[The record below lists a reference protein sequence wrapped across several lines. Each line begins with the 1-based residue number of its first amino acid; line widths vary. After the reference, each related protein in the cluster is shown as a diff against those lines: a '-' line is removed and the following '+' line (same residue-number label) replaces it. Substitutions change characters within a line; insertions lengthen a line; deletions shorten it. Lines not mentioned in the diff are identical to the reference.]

1 LRRQKK
7 SEVMAFNL
15 VMATDKQ
22 KLNNHETHEKPSEV
36 ELSEPAK
43 RVEYLTAKQLAQVL
57 QISESTIHKLRRA
70 GKIPAVMLTDR
81 LIRFNLKEV
90 KHALRTSH
98 TNDHPPHH
106 SPHLEEPD
114 PQLSFE
120 DFFKANE

>member
-1 LRRQKK
+1 MVACKF
-7 SEVMAFNL
+7 A
-15 VMATDKQ
+15 MATDKQ
-22 KLNNHETHEKPSEV
+22 KLNNHEAHEKPNDV

-43 RVEYLTAKQLAQVL
+43 RVEYLTAKQLAQIL
-57 QISESTIHKLRRA
+57 QISESTIHKLRRT

-90 KHALRTSH
+90 KHALRAAQSG
-98 TNDHPPHH
+98 DHPAHPATHA
-106 SPHLEEPD
+106 EEPS

>member
-1 LRRQKK
+1 MTTEHQKP
-7 SEVMAFNL
+7 NL
-15 VMATDKQ
+15 Q
-22 KLNNHETHEKPSEV
+22 ESREKPGEFEASEQT
-36 ELSEPAK
+36 K

-90 KHALRTSH
+90 KHALRASH
-98 TNDHPPHH
+98 ANDHQPHH
-106 SPHLEEPD
+106 SAHADEPD

-120 DFFKANE
+120 DFFKASE